1 MTSPIETFI
10 HLSKDWS
17 QRREFLINM
26 KEMKVDLGHR
36 FLTERTRHMNPMR
49 ECSEVSHFES
59 EEGDICSVKVDITPF
74 VGVESMRQV
83 FGAMQHFF
91 ENLETSMTEMS
102 GNVTVRENADPAACE
117 AGPEE
122 LSVLHHRLVTWEAA
136 NVLVEKNA
144 VLFLDSSGLDNDNLD
159 EQFAIAVGD
168 FIDKDELY
176 PYCPEERVRKDV
188 TTVMKLSAHRRKPQ
202 QTQGNDNNNN
212 QLVGNGGDEPQ
223 GELVVVM
230 TRWFLVR
237 LRRPEFSVSKDQLYR
252 ISEDMSSG
260 VDKMIKYMR
269 DGIYPMSGGVG
280 LTELRCVSPIGGDR
294 D

>member
-1 MTSPIETFI
+1 
-10 HLSKDWS
+10 
-17 QRREFLINM
+17 
-26 KEMKVDLGHR
+26 
-36 FLTERTRHMNPMR
+36 
-49 ECSEVSHFES
+49 
-59 EEGDICSVKVDITPF
+59 
-74 VGVESMRQV
+74 MRQV
-83 FGAMQHFF
+83 FGIMQHFF

-102 GNVTVRENADPAACE
+102 GNVTIRENVDPTAME
-117 AGPEE
+117 EPEE

-144 VLFLDSSGLDNDNLD
+144 VLFLDASGLEAENPD

-168 FIDKDELY
+168 FIDKDDLY

-188 TTVMKLSAHRRKPQ
+188 TTVMKLSAHRRKLQ
-202 QTQGNDNNNN
+202 QRQDSNN
-212 QLVGNGGDEPQ
+212 QLTGNCGDEPE

-237 LRRPEFSVSKDQLYR
+237 LCRPEFSVSKDQLYR
-252 ISEDMSSG
+252 ISEGMSSG

-269 DGIYPMSGGVG
+269 DGIYPMSGEVG
-280 LTELRCVSPIGGDR
+280 LTELRCMSPIDTS